1 MTMENEQAQ
10 SRSVTPFKTSAE
22 LAAEARVLF
31 EEVAPAV
38 HAACSAIYEDGDRA
52 GLDEER
58 VAGAAEAV
66 GRLSATLAPYVQQ
79 ALEARGLRLN
89 NREIACVADLV
100 GEALVRWDVYRRDE
114 AARLG

>member
-1 MTMENEQAQ
+1 MGNKQPQ
-10 SRSVTPFKTSAE
+10 SGSSPAFKAFDE

-38 HAACSAIYEDGDRA
+38 HAACSAIYEDGDHT
-52 GLDEER
+52 GLDDER
-58 VAGAAEAV
+58 VARAAEAV

-89 NREIACVADLV
+89 AREIACVADLV